1 MAKMGTN
8 WQKLTEIS
16 KKKPKKTKYQQKQAK
31 MGTNWQK
38 QEDHN

>member
-16 KKKPKKTKYQQKQAK
+16 KKKPKKNQILAK
-31 MGTNWQK
+31 TGKNGHKLAKTRRP
-38 QEDHN
+38 